1 MNNVKIK
8 EESSDLKVSEANDLK
23 ATRPQSEFTN
33 DPASLSSFVSRLS
46 SNFSSEDEKFMR
58 MALRQAQIAFD
69 MKEIPIGCV
78 IVKDGVVIG
87 KGYNQVEQLKDATA
101 HAEIIAIGTAASTLV
116 NWRLDGC
123 TLYVTLEPCPMCA
136 GAILNSRVSRVVYG
150 SPDSRFGGCGT
161 TIDVITGN
169 ALKRAVE
176 VTGGVLADECLGLLK
191 GFFQQMRLE
200 KGDTG
205 AKPPTP

>member
-1 MNNVKIK
+1 MSLAL
-8 EESSDLKVSEANDLK
+8 EEARK
-23 ATRPQSEFTN
+23 ALAA
-33 DPASLSSFVSRLS
+33 D
-46 SNFSSEDEKFMR
+46 
-58 MALRQAQIAFD
+58 
-69 MKEIPIGCV
+69 EIPIGCV
-78 IVKDGVVIG
+78 IVCQGQIIG
-87 KGYNQVEQLKDATA
+87 RGHNLTQTLQDVTA
-101 HAEIIAIGTAASTLV
+101 HAEMQAITAAEQTLGGKY
-116 NWRLDGC
+116 LPDA
-123 TLYVTLEPCPMCA
+123 TLYVTVEPCPMCA
-136 GAILNSRVSRVVYG
+136 GAILNSRVSRIVYG

>member
-23 ATRPQSEFTN
+23 AKRPQSEFTS
-33 DPASLSSFVSRLS
+33 DPASLS

-101 HAEIIAIGTAASTLV
+101 HAEIIAIGTAASTLD

-136 GAILNSRVSRVVYG
+136 GAILNSRVSRIVYG
-150 SPDSRFGGCGT
+150 SPDY
-161 TIDVITGN
+161 

-176 VTGGVLADECLGLLK
+176 VTDGVLADECLGLLK

>member
-1 MNNVKIK
+1 MNNINN
-8 EESSDLKVSEANDLK
+8 NDTKLLFEN
-23 ATRPQSEFTN
+23 SL
-33 DPASLSSFVSRLS
+33 DPSTASLRDSAQDDKSLSSLAKVGEPVEPRLS
-46 SNFSSEDEKFMR
+46 SDDERFMR

-69 MKEIPIGCV
+69 LKEIPIGCV

-101 HAEIIAIGTAASTLV
+101 HAEIIAIGTAASTLD

-161 TIDVITGN
+161 TIDVITNN

-176 VTGGVLADECLGLLK
+176 VTGGILADECLGLLK

-200 KGDTG
+200 KGDSG
-205 AKPPTP
+205 NKGDR

>member
-1 MNNVKIK
+1 MDNVTIK
-8 EESSDLKVSEANDLK
+8 EKSSSLKVSEADDLK
-23 ATRPQSEFTN
+23 ATRPQSEFTSDLTPHTPN
-33 DPASLSSFVSRLS
+33 PDDVR
-46 SNFSSEDEKFMR
+46 FMR

-101 HAEIIAIGTAASTLV
+101 HAEIIAIGTAASTLD

-169 ALKRAVE
+169 ALKREVQ
-176 VTGGVLADECLGLLK
+176 VTGGILADECLGLLK

-200 KGDTG
+200 KGDSG
-205 AKPPTP
+205 NKGI

>member
-1 MNNVKIK
+1 MNNVTDNNAKF
-8 EESSDLKVSEANDLK
+8 SSQNSL
-23 ATRPQSEFTN
+23 
-33 DPASLSSFVSRLS
+33 DPSTASLRDSAQDDKSLSSLVTRLS
-46 SNFSSEDEKFMR
+46 SDDERFMR

-101 HAEIIAIGTAASTLV
+101 HAEIIAIGTAASTLD

-136 GAILNSRVSRVVYG
+136 GAILNSRVSRIVFG

-200 KGDTG
+200 KGDSG

>member
-1 MNNVKIK
+1 MKNVTDSNAKF
-8 EESSDLKVSEANDLK
+8 SSQNSLAPSTASLRDSAQDDK
-23 ATRPQSEFTN
+23 
-33 DPASLSSFVSRLS
+33 SLSSLVSRLS
-46 SNFSSEDEKFMR
+46 SDNPDDVRFMR

-101 HAEIIAIGTAASTLV
+101 HAEIIAIGTAASTLD

-136 GAILNSRVSRVVYG
+136 GAILNSRVSRIVYG

-176 VTGGVLADECLGLLK
+176 VTGGILADECLGLLK

>member
-1 MNNVKIK
+1 MNNIIDNDVKH
-8 EESSDLKVSEANDLK
+8 SSENAL
-23 ATRPQSEFTN
+23 
-33 DPASLSSFVSRLS
+33 DPSTASLRDCAQDDKSRSSVSPDDIR
-46 SNFSSEDEKFMR
+46 FMR

-101 HAEIIAIGTAASTLV
+101 HAEIIAIGTAASTLD

-136 GAILNSRVSRVVYG
+136 GAILNSRISRVVYG

-169 ALKRAVE
+169 ALKRVVE
-176 VTGGVLADECLGLLK
+176 VTSGVLADECLGLLK

-200 KGDTG
+200 KCDSGNKGDR
-205 AKPPTP
+205 

>member
-1 MNNVKIK
+1 MNNITDNSANRFS
-8 EESSDLKVSEANDLK
+8 EISLDPSTSSLRDFAQDDKS
-23 ATRPQSEFTN
+23 R
-33 DPASLSSFVSRLS
+33 SSFSQDDVR
-46 SNFSSEDEKFMR
+46 FMR

-101 HAEIIAIGTAASTLV
+101 HAEIIAIGTAASTLD

-136 GAILNSRVSRVVYG
+136 GAILNSRVSRIVYG